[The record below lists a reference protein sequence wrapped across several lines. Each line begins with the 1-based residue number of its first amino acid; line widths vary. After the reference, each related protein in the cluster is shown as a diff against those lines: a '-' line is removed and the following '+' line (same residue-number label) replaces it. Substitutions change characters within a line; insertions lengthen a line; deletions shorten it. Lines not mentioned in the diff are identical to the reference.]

1 MSFMCVFCMLL
12 RICCTIAVLT
22 AITTTTA
29 AGEVASLSKCTS
41 KPIYYASECLE
52 MKECAWCC
60 ERPVGQQC
68 FDKLSS
74 TSSALACAEYAIVNN
89 TNTSCGEL
97 CAVTRGDCESCQER
111 NWCYFCISSS
121 MCQPPYAS
129 CSSGQVIQ
137 LCSMQNSERNE
148 TYYFVIVVSVGGA
161 LILLSLVGGLVLLSL
176 QVRQRRREDEQ
187 PQLEDER
194 TPFLHDARAADAV
207 ALPPVGGSTI
217 NSSIDAN
224 ITADEFSPGTASSG
238 ACGHVETRPEA
249 AVEPFAAHETREGE
263 GDKVH
268 LPTPQSAMV
277 STADDE
283 SICFLCLDA
292 NPSVTFLP
300 CYHTCCCEACS
311 NKLRP
316 TRGDVL
322 TCPFCRAKI
331 EAMVS
336 LHSVL
341 VQARLL

>member
-1 MSFMCVFCMLL
+1 MLL
-12 RICCTIAVLT
+12 RICCTITVLT
-22 AITTTTA
+22 AIITTTA
-29 AGEVASLSKCTS
+29 AGAVASQSRCS
-41 KPIYYASECLE
+41 SRPIYYASECLE

-60 ERPVGQQC
+60 EKPVGQQC
-68 FDKLSS
+68 FDKLRSA
-74 TSSALACAEYAIVNN
+74 SSALACAEYAIVND
-89 TNTSCGEL
+89 TNTRCGDL
-97 CAVTRGDCESCQER
+97 CAVTHGDCESCQER

-137 LCSMQNSERNE
+137 LCSMQNIERNE
-148 TYYFVIVVSVGGA
+148 MHYFMIVMGVGGA
-161 LILLSLVGGLVLLSL
+161 LIMLSMFGGLVLLSL
-176 QVRQRRREDEQ
+176 HVRQRRREDEQ
-187 PQLEDER
+187 PLLEDER

-207 ALPPVGGSTI
+207 SPRTVGDPTI
-217 NSSIDAN
+217 NSNIDAN
-224 ITADEFSPGTASSG
+224 ITADEFPPGTASSG
-238 ACGHVETRPEA
+238 ACSHGETRPEA
-249 AVEPFAAHETREGE
+249 AVESSAVHDTREGE
-263 GDKVH
+263 AAEVH
-268 LPTPQSAMV
+268 LPTPRSAKV
-277 STADDE
+277 STGDDD

-341 VQARLL
+341 MQARLL